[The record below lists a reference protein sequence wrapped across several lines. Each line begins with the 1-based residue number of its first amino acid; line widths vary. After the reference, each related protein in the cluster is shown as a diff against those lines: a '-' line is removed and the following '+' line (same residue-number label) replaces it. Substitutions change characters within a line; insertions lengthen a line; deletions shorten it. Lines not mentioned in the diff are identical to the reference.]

1 MRGVEVTKTIDEV
14 RESFESSPFFSHI
27 GFEIVHFEEGNVLLK
42 LPVHEKLYNVNGTLH
57 GGVHATMIDLI
68 LGMAI
73 RSTTK
78 TRCTTMNLNINYLAP
93 ASGGE
98 IEAKG
103 RILKQGYRIVT
114 AEGELYDQKGNMM
127 AKGIGTFKLIRDD

>member
-1 MRGVEVTKTIDEV
+1 MEVTKTIDEV

-27 GFEIVHFEEGNVLLK
+27 GFEIIHFEEGNVLLK

-78 TRCTTMNLNINYLAP
+78 TRCTTMNLNLNYLAP

-98 IEAKG
+98 IQAKG

-114 AEGELYDQKGNMM
+114 AEGELYDQEGEMI
-127 AKGIGTFKLIRDD
+127 AKGIGTFKLIRDE

>member
-1 MRGVEVTKTIDEV
+1 MTKTIDEV
-14 RESFESSPFFSHI
+14 RESFESSPFFSHL
-27 GFEIVHFEEGNVLLK
+27 GFDIEHFEEGNVLLK

-98 IEAKG
+98 IQAKG

-114 AEGELYDQKGNMM
+114 AEGELYDQEGTMI
-127 AKGIGTFKLIRDD
+127 AKGTGTFKLIRDE

>member
-1 MRGVEVTKTIDEV
+1 MTKTMDEV
-14 RESFESSPFFSHI
+14 RESFEASPFFSHI
-27 GFEIVHFEEGNVLLK
+27 GFEIVQFEEGDVRLK
-42 LPVHEKLYNVNGTLH
+42 LPIHEKLYNVNGTLH

-98 IEAKG
+98 IQAEG

-114 AEGELYDQKGNMM
+114 AEGELYDQAGDMI
-127 AKGIGTFKLIRDD
+127 AKGIGTFKLIRDG